1 MEMEINHDK
10 WEFSFIEG
18 DQSSSILKKKL
29 CSFSV
34 SSLDP
39 SGGAKPRP
47 LARDVKRRPGST
59 LSKPQHLCRGV
70 EGLTSDRLENELQKI
85 IRAKSMTQRCRA
97 NFKSGVFNQP

>member
-10 WEFSFIEG
+10 WEFSFIED

-39 SGGAKPRP
+39 FGGAKPCP
-47 LARDVKRRPGST
+47 LGRGVKRRS
-59 LSKPQHLCRGV
+59 
-70 EGLTSDRLENELQKI
+70 GLTSHRLENELQKI